1 MSQQE
6 KMVTITEAEYDKLS
20 EDSRFLC
27 ALENAGVDNWD
38 GYYYAMEEYRELAE
52 IDEED
57 DDE

>member
-27 ALENAGVDNWD
+27 ALQNAGVDNWD
-38 GYYYAMEEYRELAE
+38 GYEVAQEMIEEWDKE
-52 IDEED
+52 DEE
-57 DDE
+57 